1 MAGLGS
7 YQTIRQ
13 NKEIRLKKI
22 LIFAQPPKPSIKM
35 KNVLVIYYSQSG
47 QLEEIARNI
56 AKPFLNS
63 EEINVSFH
71 EIKLEKPF
79 PFPWDKDSFFDAFP
93 ESFLQIPRELKPVP
107 EEILNTKF
115 DLILFHYQV
124 WYLSPSIPVNS
135 FLKSNDAKKLLNDTP
150 VITISGSRN
159 MWIMAQEKIKTLL
172 KEANAKLVGNVAL
185 VDRVGN
191 LISVITIVE
200 WMFSGV
206 KKKYLGIFPLPG
218 VSDKDI
224 QESDKFGELMF
235 SALQENNL
243 NDLQPKLLTIGA
255 VKISPYLVTV
265 DRTANKIFNKW
276 SNLIY
281 KHQNNRKQLLKVFN
295 VYLFLAIWLISPIVY
310 ILHLI
315 TYPFK
320 LKTIKKE
327 TRYYQGV

>member
-1 MAGLGS
+1 
-7 YQTIRQ
+7 
-13 NKEIRLKKI
+13 
-22 LIFAQPPKPSIKM
+22 M

-47 QLEEIARNI
+47 QLGEIARNI

-63 EEINVSFH
+63 EEINVKFH
-71 EIKLEKPF
+71 EIQLEKPF

-93 ESFLQIPRELKPVP
+93 ESFLQIPTELKPVA
-107 EEILNTKF
+107 EDILNTKF
-115 DLILFHYQV
+115 DLVLFHYQV
-124 WYLSPSIPVNS
+124 WYLSPSIPINS
-135 FLKSNDAKKLLNDTP
+135 FLKSHDAKKILNNTP
-150 VITISGSRN
+150 VVTISGSRN
-159 MWIMAQEKIKTLL
+159 MWIIAQEKVKTLL
-172 KEANAKLVGNVAL
+172 KEANAQLVGNVAL

-224 QESDKFGELMF
+224 KESDKFGEVIV
-235 SALQENNL
+235 SALNQNNFE
-243 NDLQPKLLTIGA
+243 DLQQKLLAIGA

-265 DRTANKIFNKW
+265 DKTANKIFDKW

-281 KHQNNRKQLLKVFN
+281 KHQKNRKQLLKVFN

>member
-1 MAGLGS
+1 
-7 YQTIRQ
+7 
-13 NKEIRLKKI
+13 
-22 LIFAQPPKPSIKM
+22 M

-47 QLEEIARNI
+47 QLESIAKNI

-63 EEINVSFH
+63 DEINVTYY
-71 EIKLEKPF
+71 EIQLEKPF
-79 PFPWDKDSFFDAFP
+79 PFPWDKTSFFDAFP

-115 DLILFHYQV
+115 DLVLFHYQV
-124 WYLSPSIPVNS
+124 WYLSPSIPINS
-135 FLKSNDAKKLLNDTP
+135 FLKSDSAKKILNNTP

-159 MWIMAQEKIKTLL
+159 MWIMAQEKIKVLL
-172 KEANAKLVGNVAL
+172 KEAKAELVGNVAL

-224 QESDKFGELMF
+224 QESDKFGEAML
-235 SALQENNL
+235 SAFKQNKLSE
-243 NDLQPKLLTIGA
+243 LQPKLVALGG
-255 VKISPYLVTV
+255 VYISSYLVTV
-265 DRTANKIFNKW
+265 DKTANKIFNKW

-281 KHQNNRKQLLKVFN
+281 KNQKNRKTLLKVFN

-315 TYPFK
+315 TYPIK
-320 LKTIKKE
+320 LKTIKRE
-327 TRYYQGV
+327 TQYYQGV